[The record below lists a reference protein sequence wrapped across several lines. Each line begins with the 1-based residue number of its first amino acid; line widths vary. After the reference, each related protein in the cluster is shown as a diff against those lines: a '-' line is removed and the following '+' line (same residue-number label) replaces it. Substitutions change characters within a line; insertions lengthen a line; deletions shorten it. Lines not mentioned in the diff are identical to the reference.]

1 MAKRPS
7 RPKPDD
13 PAAISRK
20 LRSDSQALRD
30 AEWWVRRRIY
40 GLSDQEARR
49 LFDLYMQT
57 YRQMAGTLSMAYGSD
72 GSPDLA
78 RRAQLLRQLEA
89 EMATLAQQTGISLD
103 DALVAAYQQGYA
115 GRAWAL
121 DMATNPDVPVRLRP
135 VLPANAIRAAL
146 LQPYL
151 GTPWHEELGYNF
163 AEYTT
168 RIRRSVTASLMQG
181 EGMAQAQRRLRDELG
196 VVTDR
201 RKGFRRNFYRTLLI
215 TRTEIMRASNLGAL
229 AVYEENQDILNG
241 WEWVATKDER
251 TCPICGGMDG
261 KRFGFGDA
269 QMQPPSGSHPGC
281 RCTIVPVLKDE
292 RLMNEVAGV
301 RETYSDW
308 AARRGMVT
316 DGGLGGQRGA
326 APPSTKAVSAAPTA
340 KVWDEDRPRELLPI
354 PESLH
359 NKGRQW
365 LESMNEEERAAIEA
379 WSGSGYRAINATIQG
394 ERLLGWN
401 DDDVIFWKRVADKFE
416 TALQRA
422 PTTEQVT
429 WRGIYRR
436 DLPSFESAFEHYQRQ
451 IGTTIQW
458 TGYSSASLDPIV
470 AARFSVEAKQG
481 VVFEV
486 RSIHGRYIDPASRYG
501 LGAEQPETAEYEVI
515 FSPGTRLRIIEV
527 REVTLYDVESDRHI
541 SRTLVIAE
549 DVTHG

>member
-13 PAAISRK
+13 SAAISRK

-40 GLSDQEARR
+40 GLNDQEARR

-89 EMATLAQQTGISLD
+89 EMVALAQQTGISLD

-135 VLPANAIRAAL
+135 VLPTNAIRAAL

-168 RIRRSVTASLMQG
+168 RIKRSITTSLIQG

-229 AVYEENQDILNG
+229 AVYEENRDILNG

-251 TCPICGGMDG
+251 TCFICGGMDG

-501 LGAEQPETAEYEVI
+501 LGVEQPETAEYEVI